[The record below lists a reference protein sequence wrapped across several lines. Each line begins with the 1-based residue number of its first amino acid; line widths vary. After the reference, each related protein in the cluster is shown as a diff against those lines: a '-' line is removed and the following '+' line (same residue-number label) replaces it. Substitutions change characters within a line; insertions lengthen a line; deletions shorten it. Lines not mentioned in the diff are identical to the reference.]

1 MFDINT
7 MFKQRGGPVTIN
19 STLINVKSLKPET
32 IDAIR
37 NASICATV
45 NKAYEL
51 WGPGQALTVR
61 DLLGNDMGY
70 GAALENFLNVSNA
83 AAAAWNVINTGA
95 FTVPTATVIGIY
107 GLSIGW
113 DPVIAAQGCPVSAFR
128 IDVGGSRHAQWN
140 IQPLDQFHG
149 AGGAFTGAMEPQA
162 GITRS
167 PIIVAEDM
175 TVTIY
180 EWTRTA
186 ALAYQPCW
194 LGVAVEKQGVTL
206 KP

>member
-61 DLLGNDMGY
+61 DLLGNDLGY

-107 GLSIGW
+107 GISIGW
-113 DPVIAAQGCPVSAFR
+113 NPVLVVNNCPVSAFR

-140 IQPLDQFHG
+140 IQPLDV
-149 AGGAFTGAMEPQA
+149 FTPAAATVNTFEPQT